1 MQNFPNKEKQIYAQA
16 KVVELNPSSRQELQV
31 IDVRLSLDREEVTS
45 FDERKHESWRAGLLD
60 ECGKASRIFY
70 NNQECARIIE
80 LEVDGKSAFSLS
92 KIDSGF
98 SVAYFIDQEGKL

>member
-1 MQNFPNKEKQIYAQA
+1 MQNFPNKTKQIYAQA
-16 KVVELNPSSRQELQV
+16 KVVELNPSGSQELQV
-31 IDVRLSLDREEVTS
+31 VDVRLSLDQEEVIS
-45 FDERKHESWRAGLLD
+45 FDGQKHESWRAGLLD
-60 ECGKASRIFY
+60 IGCASRVFS

-80 LEVDGKSAFSLS
+80 LEVDGMRAFSLS